1 MDYME
6 AIILQNI
13 RATWYALTFL
23 FRKVSRFL
31 FIIIFITIN
40 VIIINNTT
48 VFNILIIKF
57 IN

>member
-1 MDYME
+1 ME

-23 FRKVSRFL
+23 FRQVSRFL

-40 VIIINNTT
+40 VIIVINNTT
-48 VFNILIIKF
+48 VFNIIIIKF